1 MTAEMIMK
9 QKVLAVPLAN
19 RQRNVFRL
27 CVISFLAA
35 SLITAFQIVHAAS
48 PAPAPAKAPAPAPAP
63 APAASASASAS
74 SSAENSSKSKEQAG
88 SGKEQQA
95 YTAKRN
101 MTVDELIKE
110 VYAGTP
116 LNNQVLVKAL
126 FEANPKVM
134 NGKPTQSIKRNQV
147 IYLPDHTHLVVQ
159 TLTPFTPLPT
169 AVSTDTAQNGS
180 QSSDQQSRRLWVRF
194 P

>member
-48 PAPAPAKAPAPAPAP
+48 PAPAPAKAPAPAA
-63 APAASASASAS
+63 
-74 SSAENSSKSKEQAG
+74 SAENSSKSKEQAG

-126 FEANPKVM
+126 FEANPKVL
-134 NGKPTQSIKRNQV
+134 NGKPTQSIKRNQI
-147 IYLPDHTHLVVQ
+147 IYLPDHTALVVQ
-159 TLTPFTPLPT
+159 ILTPFTPMPT
-169 AVSTDTAQNGS
+169 AAASDAEQHAS
-180 QSSDQQSRRLWVRF
+180 QSSDQLSRRLWVRF

>member
-48 PAPAPAKAPAPAPAP
+48 PAPAPAKAPAPAPA
-63 APAASASASAS
+63 ASASASA
-74 SSAENSSKSKEQAG
+74 SAENSSKSKEQAG

-126 FEANPKVM
+126 FEANPKVL

>member
-48 PAPAPAKAPAPAPAP
+48 PAPAPAKAPAPA
-63 APAASASASAS
+63 ASSSSSAS

-126 FEANPKVM
+126 FEANPKVL

-147 IYLPDHTHLVVQ
+147 IYLPDHTALVVQ
-159 TLTPFTPLPT
+159 ILTPFTPMPT
-169 AVSTDTAQNGS
+169 AAASDAEQHAS
-180 QSSDQQSRRLWVRF
+180 QSSDQLSRRLWVRF

>member
-19 RQRNVFRL
+19 SQRNVFRL

-48 PAPAPAKAPAPAPAP
+48 PAPAPAKAPAPAPA
-63 APAASASASAS
+63 ASASAS

-126 FEANPKVM
+126 FEANPKVL

-147 IYLPDHTHLVVQ
+147 IYLPDHTALVVQ
-159 TLTPFTPLPT
+159 ILTPFTPMPT
-169 AVSTDTAQNGS
+169 AAASDAEQHAS
-180 QSSDQQSRRLWVRF
+180 QSSDQLSRRLWVRF

>member
-1 MTAEMIMK
+1 MK
-9 QKVLAVPLAN
+9 QKSLVAKQVN
-19 RQRNVFRL
+19 RQFNVLRL
-27 CVISFLAA
+27 FVMCLMAA
-35 SLITAFQIVHAAS
+35 CLITAFQTS
-48 PAPAPAKAPAPAPAP
+48 PAPAPAKAP

-126 FEANPKVM
+126 FEANPKVL

-147 IYLPDHTHLVVQ
+147 IYLPDHTALVVQ
-159 TLTPFTPLPT
+159 ILTPFTPMPT
-169 AVSTDTAQNGS
+169 AAASDAEQHAS
-180 QSSDQQSRRLWVRF
+180 QSSDQLSRRLWVRF

>member
-1 MTAEMIMK
+1 MK
-9 QKVLAVPLAN
+9 QKVLAVKLSN
-19 RQRNVFRL
+19 RQTNVLRL
-27 CVISFLAA
+27 FVMCFLAA
-35 SLITAFQIVHAAS
+35 SLITGFQIAHAAS
-48 PAPAPAKAPAPAPAP
+48 PAPATDSKPKEPSG
-63 APAASASASAS
+63 SA
-74 SSAENSSKSKEQAG
+74 
-88 SGKEQQA
+88 KEQQA
-95 YTAKRN
+95 YTSKRN
-101 MTVDELIKE
+101 MSVDELIKE

>member
-35 SLITAFQIVHAAS
+35 SLITAFQIAHAAS
-48 PAPAPAKAPAPAPAP
+48 PAPSP
-63 APAASASASAS
+63 APAASSAASTPS
-74 SSAENSSKSKEQAG
+74 SPANNSKSKEPSG

-126 FEANPKVM
+126 LEANPKVL

-147 IYLPDHTHLVVQ
+147 IYLPDHTALVVQ
-159 TLTPFTPLPT
+159 ILTPFTPMPT
-169 AVSTDTAQNGS
+169 AAASDAEQHAS
-180 QSSDQQSRRLWVRF
+180 QSSDQLSRRLWVRF

>member
-19 RQRNVFRL
+19 RQRNIFRL

-48 PAPAPAKAPAPAPAP
+48 PAPAPAKAPAPAPA
-63 APAASASASAS
+63 ASA
-74 SSAENSSKSKEQAG
+74 SAENSSKSKEQAG

-110 VYAGTP
+110 VYLGTP

-126 FEANPKVM
+126 FEANPKVL

>member
-9 QKVLAVPLAN
+9 QKSLVAKQVN
-19 RQRNVFRL
+19 RQFNVLRL
-27 CVISFLAA
+27 FVMCLMAA
-35 SLITAFQIVHAAS
+35 CLITAFQIAHAAS
-48 PAPAPAKAPAPAPAP
+48 P
-63 APAASASASAS
+63 ASASASAPS
-74 SSAENSSKSKEQAG
+74 PAPAASSAASTPSSPANNSKSKEPSG

-126 FEANPKVM
+126 FEANPKVL